1 MPAYGAQDKSGAFT
15 RSFEVFASMVAEL
28 EDADSQVWTHARL
41 EDHLTER
48 SRELMRQLYQDRLD
62 LHTLREQRRTDIV
75 GADQVAR
82 TRVEHGHQRGL
93 STVFGKVTVT
103 RIAYRA
109 PKAVNLY
116 PTDDILNLPE
126 GKHSDGLA
134 KLAVIESVRGSFDTT
149 IQAITRATGVVLGK
163 PQLLALVRQAATD
176 VGDFYTSRRPDPSP
190 DTDVLVMT
198 NDGKGIRM
206 RPDGLREITRKAAA
220 TTTNKL
226 TTRLSPGEK
235 SGRKRMAE
243 LGAVYDITPA
253 PRTAADVI
261 AHRPPRLAHH
271 HQIAPEG
278 EDPAHAVSGSPRRSP
293 TTSPPWSR
301 PPSPKRPAVTPT
313 TAAPGSRWSTATTNK
328 SRPSPPKPL
337 SRGNVVTIL
346 IDFIHVLEYVWTAA
360 WSFFDKGDPD
370 VETWVADQAT
380 KILNG
385 RSGDVAVGNPATR
398 HPLRVLRHGTQ
409 RRRRRRNLPDQ
420 QEALPRLCHRSGSR
434 LADRHRHHRR
444 RLPTPRQRPLRHH
457 RRPMGPRRSPT
468 ILTLRALTING
479 DLADYWTYHLLK
491 EHHRRHETR
500 YAHQQNDYCHT
511 VWARGTPCDSL
522 VALLGPIAQAVRALR

>member
-1 MPAYGAQDKSGAFT
+1 VPAYGAQDKSGAFT

-28 EDADSQVWTHARL
+28 EDADGQVWTHATL

-62 LHTLREQRRTDIV
+62 LHTIHEQRRVDIV

-163 PQLLALVRQAATD
+163 PQLLALVRHAATD
-176 VGDFYTSRRPDPSP
+176 VPDFYTSRRPGSSP

-253 PRTAADVI
+253 PRTATDVI
-261 AHRPPRLAHH
+261 RPPTTTTGTPPPGKPGRRPRARGKWLTASVTDDIPTVVAATFAEATRRDPDHRRVWIALVDGNTQ
-271 HQIAPEG
+271 QIQAIQTE
-278 EDPAHAVSGSPRRSP
+278 
-293 TTSPPWSR
+293 
-301 PPSPKRPAVTPT
+301 
-313 TAAPGSRWSTATTNK
+313 AT
-328 SRPSPPKPL
+328 RC
-337 SRGNVVTIL
+337 GNAVTIL
-346 IDFIHVLEYVWTAA
+346 IDFVHVLEYVWTAA
-360 WSFFDKGDPD
+360 WSFFDKGDPNA
-370 VETWVADQAT
+370 ETWVADQAT
-380 KILNG
+380 QILNG
-385 RSGDVAVGNPATR
+385 GSGDVASGIRRRATR
-398 HPLRVLRHGTQ
+398 FGYSATERKGADDAATYLTNKKPYLDYATALEAGWPIATGIIEGACRH
-409 RRRRRRNLPDQ
+409 LVK
-420 QEALPRLCHRSGSR
+420 
-434 LADRHRHHRR
+434 DRFDITGARWG
-444 RLPTPRQRPLRHH
+444 LDGAQA
-457 RRPMGPRRSPT
+457 

-479 DLADYWTYHLLK
+479 DLAEYWAYHLLK

-500 YAHQQNDYCHT
+500 YSHRQNDY
-511 VWARGTPCDSL
+511 VL
-522 VALLGPIAQAVRALR
+522 VA